1 MKRTLLLF
9 AATTLPFLGMA
20 TVDPCLPTRPAD
32 ENHLVF
38 QLTPLL
44 DAREAELLDGK
55 LVRFAQETS
64 NRIAVLVVDTL
75 CGYPASDFAFEVG
88 QAWGIG
94 GKKTE
99 NGVLILIKPTGPPG
113 QRDVFIATGYG
124 LEGAIPDLTC
134 KRIVENEIIPRFREG
149 QFYEGLDQ
157 ATDVLMGLAKG
168 EFNAESYGSGNAKD
182 MVGGLFVVLIVI
194 IVFIAAFFIQRGR
207 VRDYARRNNIDL
219 WSAWWLMN
227 QASRS
232 HNGRWGGFTGGGG
245 GWGGGGGGF
254 GGFGGGGFGGGGA
267 GGKW

>member
-1 MKRTLLLF
+1 MRTSILIV
-9 AATTLPFLGMA
+9 AMA
-20 TVDPCLPTRPAD
+20 WVPLIGRAQDCLPKKPAD

-38 QLTPLL
+38 QYTRFMDEREADLL
-44 DAREAELLDGK
+44 DAK

-75 CGYPASDFAFEVG
+75 CGYAASDFAFEVG
-88 QAWGIG
+88 QRWGFG
-94 GKKTE
+94 GKKEE
-99 NGVLILIKPTGPPG
+99 NGILIVVKPTGPPG

-134 KRIVENEIIPRFREG
+134 KRIVDNEIIPRFREG
-149 QFYEGLDQ
+149 GFYDGLDK

-168 EFNAESYGSGNAKD
+168 EFNAESYGKGNGNEKWSALLV
-182 MVGGLFVVLIVI
+182 VGFVLLMIVI
-194 IVFIAAFFIQRGR
+194 AFIAQRNR
-207 VRDYARRNNIDL
+207 VRTYARRNNIDF
-219 WSAWWLMN
+219 WSAWWLLN

-232 HNGRWGGFTGGGG
+232 HRGTWGGFTGGGG
-245 GWGGGGGGF
+245 GWGGGGGGGF